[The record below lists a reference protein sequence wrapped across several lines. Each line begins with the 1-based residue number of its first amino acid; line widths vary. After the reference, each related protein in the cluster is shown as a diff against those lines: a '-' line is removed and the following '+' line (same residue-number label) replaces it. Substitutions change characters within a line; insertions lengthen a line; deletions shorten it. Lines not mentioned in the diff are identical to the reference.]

1 MTDISLEAIPKYL
14 EQTLVREHAK
24 QAEGLLRS
32 IETQPGFPTNLLH
45 VIALTS
51 INDSIRLAGALFFK
65 NLIKRKWMDEDGNY
79 LLSQDDICQ
88 IKLEI
93 LDVMIKL
100 PHLLQVQIGEAIS
113 LIAESDFPHNW
124 PNLIDALVAKL
135 SVDDFVTNK
144 GLLMVAHSIF
154 KKWRPLFRSDELFLE
169 IKLVLEIFAQPF
181 LTILVKTDEL
191 IQLNAA
197 NPASLLIYLE
207 NFLLLVQ
214 IYYDLNC
221 QDIPEF
227 FEDNMQTGMNIM
239 MKYLSFKSPNIT
251 IPNEDSEV
259 DVIIKIKT
267 AIIELVSLYLTRY
280 ADVFEPMIGEFI
292 TTIWD
297 LINTFVTKQQKF
309 DLLVVKALG
318 FLALVAKMPKFQPLF
333 SEKSRIE
340 EIINRIILPNIYFRE
355 SDEEHFEDEPIVF
368 VRMDLEGSELDSR
381 RKSATDFLR
390 ELREVDS
397 KLLSEIVLDGVNKF
411 LTSSDWRDKDM
422 AIYLYTALA
431 AKGSVTNVGV
441 TSTNVLADVV
451 DFFGKHI
458 YNDLVADSHPVLKTD
473 AIRYILTFRNQL
485 TKDQLVETLPLLIK
499 NLLDSNVVV
508 YTYAAITIE
517 RLLAMT
523 NFGGDHSPVFTKSDL
538 PFATELVAKLFN
550 IILQDQTPEKMA
562 ENEFIMK
569 CVMRVLSTAED
580 TVINRPTIISQLLE
594 ILKLISKN
602 PSNPRFSHYAFESL
616 ALLIKYAPPQERENY
631 ISLILPQLLEI
642 LSQDVQEFV
651 PYSFQILAYLLETY
665 PKNQPMPDSYKQL
678 VKPLMSPTVWEFRGN
693 IPGVTRLLIAIL
705 NQDSLV
711 FTSDIEGSLVPL
723 FGVFQKL
730 ASSKVNDI
738 YGFELLETILLTI
751 PPETLSNYLQTVA
764 IILLTRLSRSR
775 TDKFVKKLT
784 LFLLSLCCIPMNPS
798 IQSTIN
804 ADFVIDFIN
813 LAEANVFKNIF
824 TSFIL
829 PSADGFLNLQDKK
842 LALIGLS
849 QMVNL
854 THFSLDLSSLM
865 VPTIEQIAKN
875 LLTLRGISKSH
886 AKVADT
892 EFMAPLNEL
901 DLESASFGSHF
912 SRLASI
918 PAPVFDPLP
927 SIKNGDEEAI
937 QFQVINE
944 LKKLANTGVFN
955 QINAES
961 QEILHTYLNK

>member
-1 MTDISLEAIPKYL
+1 M
-14 EQTLVREHAK
+14 REHAK
-24 QAEGLLRS
+24 QAEALLRS
-32 IETQPGFPTNLLH
+32 VETQAGFPTNLLH
-45 VIALTS
+45 VIALS
-51 INDSIRLAGALFFK
+51 NVNDSIRLAGALFFK
-65 NLIKRKWMDEDGNY
+65 NLVKRKWMDEDGNY
-79 LLSQDDICQ
+79 LLAQEDVYQ

-100 PHLLQVQIGEAIS
+100 PHLLQVQVGESIS

-124 PNLIDALVAKL
+124 PNLIDALVAKF
-135 SVDDFVTNK
+135 SADDFVTNK

-181 LTILVKTDEL
+181 LTVLTRTDEL
-191 IQLNAA
+191 IQLNVHNA
-197 NPASLLIYLE
+197 ASLLIYLE
-207 NFLLLVQ
+207 CFLLLVQ

-239 MKYLSFKSPNIT
+239 LKYLRFEDPSIT
-251 IPNEDSEV
+251 IQDEDSDV

-267 AIIELVSLYLTRY
+267 AIIELASLYVTRY
-280 ADVFEPMIGEFI
+280 ADVFEPMIGDFS
-292 TTIWD
+292 TTIWE

-318 FLALVAKMPKFQPLF
+318 FLALVAKMPQFQPLF

-411 LTSSDWRDKDM
+411 LASTSWRDKDM

-451 DFFGKHI
+451 DFFAKHI
-458 YNDLVADSHPVLKTD
+458 YNDLVEESHPVLKTD
-473 AIRYILTFRNQL
+473 AIKYILTFRNQL
-485 TKDQLVETLPLLIK
+485 TKDQLLQTLPLLLK

-523 NFGGDHSPVFTKSDL
+523 NFVGDHAPVFTKSDI
-538 PFATELVAKLFN
+538 PFATELVAKLFS

-562 ENEFIMK
+562 ENEFVMK

-580 TVINRPTIISQLLE
+580 TVTDRPSIISRLLD

-616 ALLIKYAPPQERENY
+616 ALLVRYAPPQDRESY
-631 ISLILPQLLEI
+631 IPLILPQLLEI

-665 PKNQPMPDSYKQL
+665 PLNKPLPDSYKQL
-678 VKPLMSPTVWEFRGN
+678 IKPLLSPSVWEYRGN
-693 IPGVTRLLIAIL
+693 IPGLTRLLVAIL
-705 NQDSLV
+705 NQDALV
-711 FTSDIEGSLVPL
+711 FTSDLEGALVPL

-730 ASSKVNDI
+730 ASSKVNDV
-738 YGFELLETILLTI
+738 YGFELLETILLKI
-751 PPETLSNYLQTVA
+751 PSEILSNYLQTVA

-775 TDKFVKKLT
+775 TNQFIKKLT
-784 LFLLSLCCIPMNPS
+784 SFLLSLCCIPLNPS
-798 IQSTIN
+798 LQSSIN
-804 ADFVIDFIN
+804 ADFVVDFIN

-829 PSADGFLNLQDKK
+829 PSADGFVNLQDKK

-849 QMVNL
+849 QIVNL

-875 LLTLRGISKSH
+875 LLTLGGISKSH
-886 AKVADT
+886 AKIADL
-892 EFMAPLNEL
+892 EFLVPLNEL

-927 SIKNGDEEAI
+927 NVKNADQESIQA
-937 QFQVINE
+937 QVINE